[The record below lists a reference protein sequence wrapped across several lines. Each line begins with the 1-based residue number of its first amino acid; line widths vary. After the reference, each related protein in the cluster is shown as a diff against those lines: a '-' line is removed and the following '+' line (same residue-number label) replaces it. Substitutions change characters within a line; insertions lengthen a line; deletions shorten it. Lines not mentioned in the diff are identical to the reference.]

1 MKKASQPQS
10 LKRPSWFIISLLA
23 VISTITLFIGHPLNS
38 KAAAAETNTHLAVAT
53 DPDNFSIAYGSYDSP
68 TELPNV
74 IGSIIDL
81 GTATEQ
87 NPIEFTP
94 TDGGQFYIDDMVDG
108 NAVWTVNNDKITM
121 TDTSIANPNVDGY
134 VASGLDKLVSGTVL
148 LFTAR
153 HGDGTAN
160 HFYFKIITSNTI
172 PEISETN
179 AGYGVY
185 DATDVLTDFTNMQPN
200 TSENPIAF
208 TASKGVIFYVEDIND
223 DKAVWTSD
231 NANLTL
237 TKNSDGLGYRVTGL
251 DSVVSGT
258 VVKFTA
264 RQSYDSTSDYYFK
277 ITNSNTPAAET
288 DPGYAL
294 YDANSTVG
302 QLTGIKPNTAQSPV
316 ALAVP
321 DDGRLYLADP
331 KNAAATWTTDNDKI
345 KVVKDATRDGYQVTG
360 LNSLTPGTVVK
371 FTVHYPN
378 GVTGDFYF
386 KFGTASTPGGGS
398 TGGSNTTAGGSN
410 TTTGTTGSGT
420 PNGVIPPAT
429 SNGASTGN
437 PGTGSSATTAS
448 GQRNGATPAATSNTA
463 APTAK
468 NVAAK
473 GTVIYGLKKV
483 GLYKSPTFKA
493 SNRLAWYPKQKRINR
508 PMFVVTGYARSANG
522 ALRYK
527 VRDVNHGRKT
537 AGKVGYI
544 TANKKYVGSV
554 YYATVPKS
562 KKITVIAKTGIN
574 AYKSATLTGKAKHYK
589 TGTRLTI
596 KKLVKHNLTTRYQ
609 LSNGMYITAN
619 KKLVIVGNN

>member
-1 MKKASQPQS
+1 MKKTSHPQS
-10 LKRPSWFIISLLA
+10 LKRPSWFIISLLV
-23 VISTITLFIGHPLNS
+23 VISTITLFIGHPPNS

-81 GTATEQ
+81 DTATEQ

-121 TDTSIANPNVDGY
+121 TDTSIANPNIDGY

-160 HFYFKIITSNTI
+160 HFYFKIITNNTT
-172 PEISETN
+172 PAISETN

-185 DATDVLTDFTNMQPN
+185 DSADVLTDFTSMQPN
-200 TSENPIAF
+200 TAQNPIAF
-208 TASKGVIFYVEDIND
+208 TASKNVIFYVEDIND

-251 DSVVSGT
+251 DSVGSGT

-288 DPGYAL
+288 NPGYAL
-294 YDANSTVG
+294 YDANGTVG
-302 QLTGIKPNTAQSPV
+302 QLTGIKPSTAQSPV

-345 KVVKDATRDGYQVTG
+345 KVAKDTSRDGYQVTG
-360 LNSLTPGTVVK
+360 LNSLTSGTVVK

-378 GVTGDFYF
+378 GATGDFYF

-554 YYATVPKS
+554 YYATVPKN
-562 KKITVIAKTGIN
+562 KKITVIAKAGIN

-589 TGTRLTI
+589 ASVRLTV

>member
-1 MKKASQPQS
+1 MKKASHPQS
-10 LKRPSWFIISLLA
+10 LKGPSWFIISLLA

-81 GTATEQ
+81 DTATEQ

-94 TDGGQFYIDDMVDG
+94 TDSGKFYIDDMVDG

-153 HGDGTAN
+153 HGDGTTN
-160 HFYFKIITSNTI
+160 HFYFKIITNNTT
-172 PEISETN
+172 PAVSETN

-185 DATDVLTDFTNMQPN
+185 DSADVLTGFTSMQPN

-223 DKAVWTSD
+223 DKAVWSSD
-231 NANLTL
+231 NANLAL
-237 TKNSDGLGYRVTGL
+237 TKNTDGLGYRVTGL
-251 DSVVSGT
+251 DSVASGT
-258 VVKFTA
+258 LVKFTA
-264 RQSYDSTSDYYFK
+264 YQSYDSTSDYYFK

-288 DPGYAL
+288 NPGYAL
-294 YDANSTVG
+294 YDANGTVG

-321 DDGRLYLADP
+321 NDGRLYLADP

-345 KVVKDATRDGYQVTG
+345 KVVKDTTQDGYQVTG
-360 LNSLTPGTVVK
+360 LNSLTPGTVAK

-398 TGGSNTTAGGSN
+398 TGGSH
-410 TTTGTTGSGT
+410 TTTGGTTGSSK

-429 SNGASTGN
+429 TTGASTRS
-437 PGTGSSATTAS
+437 PGSGSSATTAS
-448 GQRNGATPAATSNTA
+448 GQTSGKTPGTTSNTPV
-463 APTAK
+463 PTVK

-522 ALRYK
+522 TLRYK

-554 YYATVPKS
+554 YYATVPKN
-562 KKITVIAKTGIN
+562 KRITVIAKTGIN
-574 AYKSATLTGKAKHYK
+574 AYNSATLTGKAKHYK
-589 TGTRLTI
+589 VGVHLTV

-609 LSNGMYITAN
+609 LSNGLYVTAN

>member
-1 MKKASQPQS
+1 
-10 LKRPSWFIISLLA
+10 
-23 VISTITLFIGHPLNS
+23 
-38 KAAAAETNTHLAVAT
+38 
-53 DPDNFSIAYGSYDSP
+53 
-68 TELPNV
+68 
-74 IGSIIDL
+74 
-81 GTATEQ
+81 
-87 NPIEFTP
+87 
-94 TDGGQFYIDDMVDG
+94 
-108 NAVWTVNNDKITM
+108 
-121 TDTSIANPNVDGY
+121 
-134 VASGLDKLVSGTVL
+134 
-148 LFTAR
+148 
-153 HGDGTAN
+153 
-160 HFYFKIITSNTI
+160 
-172 PEISETN
+172 
-179 AGYGVY
+179 
-185 DATDVLTDFTNMQPN
+185 MQPN

-223 DKAVWTSD
+223 DKAVWSSD

-237 TKNSDGLGYRVTGL
+237 TKNTDGLGYRVTGL

-288 DPGYAL
+288 NPSYAL
-294 YDANSTVG
+294 YDANGTIG

-345 KVVKDATRDGYQVTG
+345 KVAKDATRDGYQVTG

-378 GVTGDFYF
+378 GATGDFYF

-398 TGGSNTTAGGSN
+398 AGGSN
-410 TTTGTTGSGT
+410 TTTKGTTGSSK

-429 SNGASTGN
+429 TTGASTSN
-437 PGTGSSATTAS
+437 PGTGSSATTTS
-448 GQRNGATPAATSNTA
+448 GQNNGTTPATTSN
-463 APTAK
+463 APVPTVK

-483 GLYKSPTFKA
+483 GLYKGPTFKA
-493 SNRLAWYPKQKRINR
+493 SSRLAWYPKQKRINR
-508 PMFVVTGYARSANG
+508 PMFVVTVYARSANG
-522 ALRYK
+522 TLRYK
-527 VRDVNHGRKT
+527 VRDVNHGAKT
-537 AGKVGYI
+537 AGKIGYI
-544 TANKKYVGSV
+544 TTNKKYVVPV
-554 YYATVPKS
+554 YYASLPKNN
-562 KKITVIAKTGIN
+562 KITVIAKKGVN
-574 AYKSATLTGKAKHYK
+574 AYKAKSLTGKLKHYK

-609 LSNGMYITAN
+609 LTNGSFVTAN
-619 KKLVIVGNN
+619 KKLIIAGNY